1 MASKYKLHYFE
12 ANARAA
18 VARAILTYAKA
29 DWEDHRI
36 THEEWGKIKETD
48 LFEFHQMPILEHN
61 GKKLSQSVAIDLYLL
76 RQFNLYGKNNDDQY
90 EIDNLLCTF
99 DDLLPLLG
107 KYTFRC
113 KDEKE
118 KEEAKKSCIEKC
130 HFYIKKIEERYI
142 KLGKGKY
149 YLGDYFSGAD
159 IYLASVFPIFCN
171 ALNVMIVKDSGCMD
185 LYNLIVRIKE
195 NELKEFHEKV
205 FNKNSLM

>member
-1 MASKYKLHYFE
+1 MSSKYTLYYFQ
-12 ANARAA
+12 ANARAT

-29 DWEDHRI
+29 DWEDKRI
-36 THEEWGKIKETD
+36 THEEWPKIKETD

-61 GKKLSQSVAIDLYLL
+61 GKKMSQSLAIDLYLL
-76 RQFNLYGKNNDDQY
+76 RQFNLYGKNIDEQY

-107 KYTFRC
+107 KYVFRC

-118 KEEAKKSCIEKC
+118 KEETKKVLIEKVQ
-130 HFYIKKIEERYI
+130 FYVKKIEERYI

-149 YLGDYFSGAD
+149 YLGDHFSGAD
-159 IYLASVFPIFCN
+159 IYIASVFPVFCN
-171 ALNVMIVKDSGCMD
+171 GLKMMVVKESGALS
-185 LYNLIVRIKE
+185 LYDLIVRIKE

-205 FNKNSLM
+205 FNKDSPL